1 MTRRSRWR
9 RGIDLDSVD
18 VESESATRWLEALG
32 WPGEGDRLARLR
44 AALSIARQAP
54 PLVVRRDLRESLQ
67 PIVAGVPAGAT
78 LVVFHS
84 AVLAY
89 VPADDR
95 AAFAAQV
102 GRMDCVWI
110 ANEGAGVLKDLQQHI
125 DDDELAAHRGHFLLS
140 RDGVPVAWTDPHG
153 AWLAWR

>member
-18 VESESATRWLEALG
+18 VERESATRWLEALG
-32 WPGEGDRLARLR
+32 LR